1 MKNLHKTLVA
11 SLMAATLVGCG
22 SSDDDDNAY
31 LRVYHASPDAPKV
44 NVWLDGK
51 AALEGVDYQQSSGQ
65 ITLSAG
71 NHTVQVDAIL
81 ADGSSLTV
89 VPETE
94 LDLLAD
100 TEYNIVA
107 AGKAALFG
115 KDDEQAFAPQ
125 IISRQALTPQGARV
139 QAMHGA
145 PDAPL
150 VDIYIT
156 APDADLSDAQPFAD
170 DLAYLAVSDAVE
182 VAAGSYRVRITS
194 ATNSSD
200 VYFDSGTVEVPE
212 GGDWF
217 AVATNNTEA
226 GASPVNLLLDTGRDS
241 LVVRDKDTG
250 SELRVVHTISDA
262 PGVDVWV
269 NDSAPATDSPLYNIE
284 FKDFTDYLAVPAADY
299 SFDVAVNGSDPVA
312 LVDALSLDASLQP
325 ALNYTA
331 LAIGNLG
338 DGDANNDELFVVT
351 DDTRRL
357 ATAAKLRAIHAS
369 TLAGNVDIYISADD
383 TPDDDDVKLS
393 NVAYKGDSTMLQV
406 SPAEVYVIVTPAGDS
421 NTIAIGPAFFDLTA
435 NSITTL
441 VAIDDPDALTGVSVL
456 SLDD

>member
-1 MKNLHKTLVA
+1 MKNLHKTLAA
-11 SLMAATLVGCG
+11 SFIAATLVGCG
-22 SSDDDDNAY
+22 SSDDPDNAY

-65 ITLSAG
+65 ISLAAG

-107 AGKAALFG
+107 AGKAALLG
-115 KDDEQAFAPQ
+115 KDNKQAFAPQ
-125 IISRQALTPQGARV
+125 IISRNALTPQGARV

-145 PDAPL
+145 PDAPV
-150 VDIYIT
+150 VDVYIT
-156 APDADLSDAQPFAD
+156 APDADLADAQPFAD
-170 DLAYLAVSDAVE
+170 DLAYLEFSDAVE

-194 ATNSSD
+194 ATNSSE
-200 VYFDSGTVEVPE
+200 VYFDSGTVEVPAGE
-212 GGDWF
+212 DWF

-226 GASPVNLLLDTGRDS
+226 GASPVNLLLDTGSDS
-241 LVVRDKDTG
+241 RVVRDKDTG

-269 NDSAPATDSPLYNIE
+269 NDSAPATDSPLYNLK
-284 FKDFTDYLAVPAADY
+284 FKDFTDYLAVAAGDY

-312 LVDALSLDASLQP
+312 LVDALSQEASLAP

-331 LAIGNLG
+331 LAIGNLN
-338 DGDANNDELFVVT
+338 DGDANDELFVVT

-369 TLAGNVDIYISADD
+369 TLAGNVDIYVSADA

-393 NVAYKGDSTMLQV
+393 NVPYKGDSTMLQV
-406 SPAEVYVIVTPAGDS
+406 APGEVYVIVTPAGDA
-421 NTIAIGPAFFDLTA
+421 NTIDIGPALLDLTA
-435 NSITTL
+435 SSITTL
-441 VAIDDPDALTGVSVL
+441 VAIDDPDAATGVSVL